1 MPKIAHALLLVACSL
16 VLQNAEHAQ
25 LDTPVEVVRIKQM
38 KSAVVQI
45 ADVPDVPDA
54 MAYTP
59 QRAGTGFL
67 VSAQGYVLTA
77 GHVIKDAE
85 ADARSSGIAKIK
97 FKVDVLLDVVSQ
109 ATVINTRGSFSWLN
123 AIPFAIDDIHDVA
136 LLRVSPNPF
145 EHAVVEQ
152 SGKAPTLV
160 TVARLDPRL
169 PQEGENL
176 LVSGYPLQ
184 IPTFV
189 TQKGMVASESFETVH
204 SQHAPGFTVPEDMDS
219 ILMDAVVNPGNSGGP
234 VYDSQSGNVV
244 GICEAFKQAPLLTN
258 KSNPVPVGPYEYL
271 KQNAGLAIV
280 VPIKYAMD
288 LLRKNGISDFSTA
301 NNPRPESPR

>member
-25 LDTPVEVVRIKQM
+25 VDTPVEVVRIKQM

-97 FKVDVLLDVVSQ
+97 FKVGVLLDVVSQ
-109 ATVINTRGSFSWLN
+109 ATVINIRGSFSWLN
-123 AIPFAIDDIHDVA
+123 ATPVDIDDIHDVA

-145 EHAVVEQ
+145 EHAVIVR
-152 SGKAPTLV
+152 SGKAPTPV

-189 TQKGMVASESFETVH
+189 TQKGMVASESFEK
-204 SQHAPGFTVPEDMDS
+204 DIDS
-219 ILMDAVVNPGNSGGP
+219 ILLDAVVNPGNSGGP
-234 VYDSQSGNVV
+234 VYDSKSGNVV
-244 GICEAFKQAPLLTN
+244 GICEAFKQAPLFTN

-271 KQNAGLAIV
+271 TQNAGLAIV

-288 LLRKNGISDFSTA
+288 LLRKNGISDFSSA
-301 NNPRPESPR
+301 NNLRPESPR